1 VFCFDFYFVR
11 GIEMNKLSNKELAKL
26 SAVVIFKCIEKELNQ
41 LRERG
46 NVTCPASDSQIVE
59 AIADNLNVRTK
70 QWRKTPPPTK
80 FGEVLHYALRFR
92 TGKVA
97 TVSGLMMQA
106 MRHGQEVTDGFDT
119 IACLMIR
126 NKESIRTMASKTL
139 SKGN

>member
-1 VFCFDFYFVR
+1 
-11 GIEMNKLSNKELAKL
+11 MKLKQEELRKL
-26 SAVVIFKCIEKELNQ
+26 TAIVIFKCIEKELNQ

-80 FGEVLHYALRFR
+80 FGEVLHYALKFR

-106 MRHGQEVTDGFDT
+106 MRHGQEVADGFDT

-139 SKGN
+139 NQGN

>member
-1 VFCFDFYFVR
+1 
-11 GIEMNKLSNKELAKL
+11 MSKLTNKELAYL
-26 SAVVIFKCIEKELNQ
+26 SAVVIFKCIESELNQ

-59 AIADNLNVRTK
+59 AIRDNLNVRTK
-70 QWRKTPPPTK
+70 QWRKTPPPSK
-80 FGEVLHYALRFR
+80 FGEILHYALRFR
-92 TGKVA
+92 TGKVS

-126 NKESIRTMASKTL
+126 NKESIRTMAGKAL
-139 SKGN
+139 NQGN

>member
-1 VFCFDFYFVR
+1 
-11 GIEMNKLSNKELAKL
+11 MNKLTNRELAYL

-46 NVTCPASDSQIVE
+46 NVTCPPSDTQIVE
-59 AIADNLNVRTK
+59 AIRDNLNVRTK

-106 MRHGQEVTDGFDT
+106 MKHGQEVTDGFDT
-119 IACLMIR
+119 VACLMIR
-126 NKESIRTMASKTL
+126 NKESIRTMAGKTL
-139 SKGN
+139 NQGN

>member
-1 VFCFDFYFVR
+1 
-11 GIEMNKLSNKELAKL
+11 MNKLSNKELAKL

>member
-1 VFCFDFYFVR
+1 
-11 GIEMNKLSNKELAKL
+11 MNKLTNKELSYL

-46 NVTCPASDSQIVE
+46 NVTCPARDSQIVE

-80 FGEVLHYALRFR
+80 FGEVLHYALKFR
-92 TGKVA
+92 TGKVS

>member
-1 VFCFDFYFVR
+1 
-11 GIEMNKLSNKELAKL
+11 MNKLTNKELAKL
-26 SAVVIFKCIEKELNQ
+26 SAVVIFKCIESELNQ

-46 NVTCPASDSQIVE
+46 NVTCPPSDTQIVE

-92 TGKVA
+92 TGKVS
-97 TVSGLMMQA
+97 TVSGLMMQSLKY
-106 MRHGQEVTDGFDT
+106 GQEVTDGFDT
-119 IACLMIR
+119 VACLMIR

-139 SKGN
+139 NQEN

>member
-1 VFCFDFYFVR
+1 
-11 GIEMNKLSNKELAKL
+11 MKLKQEELRKL
-26 SAVVIFKCIEKELNQ
+26 TAIVIFKCIESELNQ

-46 NVTCPASDSQIVE
+46 NVTCPASDTQIVE

-80 FGEVLHYALRFR
+80 FGEVLHYALKFR

-106 MRHGQEVTDGFDT
+106 MRHGQEVADGFDT

-126 NKESIRTMASKTL
+126 NKESIRTMAKHAL
-139 SKGN
+139 GKGE

>member
-1 VFCFDFYFVR
+1 
-11 GIEMNKLSNKELAKL
+11 MNKLSNKELAKL

-59 AIADNLNVRTK
+59 AIADNLNVKTK

-80 FGEVLHYALRFR
+80 FGEVLHYALKFR

-139 SKGN
+139 NQGN

>member
-1 VFCFDFYFVR
+1 
-11 GIEMNKLSNKELAKL
+11 MKLKQEELRKL
-26 SAVVIFKCIEKELNQ
+26 TAIVIFKCIEKELNQ

-80 FGEVLHYALRFR
+80 FGEVLHYALKFR

-106 MRHGQEVTDGFDT
+106 MRHGQEVADGFDT

-126 NKESIRTMASKTL
+126 NKESIRTMAKHAL
-139 SKGN
+139 GKGE